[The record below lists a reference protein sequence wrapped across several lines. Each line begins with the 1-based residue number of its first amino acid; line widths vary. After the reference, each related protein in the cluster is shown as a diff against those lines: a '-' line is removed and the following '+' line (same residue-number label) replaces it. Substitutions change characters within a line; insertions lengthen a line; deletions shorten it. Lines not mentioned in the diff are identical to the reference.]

1 MKRKKL
7 CCMVMTVFLLAGLI
21 IPATVYS
28 QSSGSV
34 IYAGKSDLPS
44 APAVKLLVSGN
55 FFMELKLTQ
64 TVTEEGASY
73 QVTGSMVLAG
83 KDGKLFTNNS
93 MKAMGMEMQMTQVYD
108 GTDTWEV
115 DLAAKTY
122 AKAKTA
128 SDAEL
133 FSTLDFVRQGKA
145 TVNGEEMLYDR
156 YEAASGE
163 AITFFIRKGK
173 IAVLGME
180 AEGEVS
186 YFSVMELRAEAPE
199 GLLFEIP
206 ADYTKTDSPDQSGIG
221 DIPDNYIGDL
231 DDYLSEDEIKDLEDL
246 FGEDFDINDLI
257 GGDVDLDDLLGDLIG
272 GGQ

>member
-1 MKRKKL
+1 MKREQL
-7 CCMVMTVFLLAGLI
+7 VWIMITVFLLGAFI
-21 IPATVYS
+21 VPITVCS
-28 QSSGSV
+28 QSLSGV

-44 APAVKLLVSGN
+44 APAVKLLASGN

-64 TVTEEGASY
+64 TVTEEGESY
-73 QVTGSMVLAG
+73 QVTGDMVLAG
-83 KDGKLFTNNS
+83 KGGKLFTGNI
-93 MKAMGMEMQMTQVYD
+93 MKTMGMEIQMTRVFD
-108 GTDTWEV
+108 GTDTWEI
-115 DLAAKTY
+115 DLASKTY
-122 AKAKTA
+122 AKAKTP

-133 FSTLDFVRQGKA
+133 LSALTFVRQGRA

-163 AITFFIRKGK
+163 AVTFFIRKGK
-173 IAVLGME
+173 ITVLGME

-199 GLLFEIP
+199 SLLFKIP
-206 ADYTKTDSPDQSGIG
+206 ADYTKVDRLNQFGTG
-221 DIPDNYIGDL
+221 DIVDDYIGDMN
-231 DDYLSEDEIKDLEDL
+231 DYLTDDQIKDLEDL

-257 GGDVDLDDLLGDLIG
+257 GGDINMDDLLGDLIG